1 MTRRPHSH
9 ALAAAALILS
19 AAASPAVAQVKAA
32 DPLAAEIET
41 RMTAVMPKVV
51 AWRRDIHEHP
61 ELSNQETR
69 TAALVEKHLRALG
82 LEVQPNV
89 GKTGVIGILRGGKPG
104 PVVALRADMDALP
117 VTELVDLPFK
127 SKVRTMYNGQEVG
140 VMHACGHDN
149 HVAIMMGTAEVL
161 AGMKERIPGTVKFI
175 FQPAEEGLGGAE
187 AMIADGALQNPRP
200 SAIFGLHVW
209 PSALGSLS
217 TRAGG
222 FMAAADNL
230 DIVVKGRQ
238 THGSQPWSGV
248 DPIVIAAQIVMG
260 LQTVASRQI
269 DVTSAPAVIT
279 IGMIQGGNRGNIIP
293 DSVVMIG
300 TIRTFDPEMRK
311 EIHLRVKRTV
321 EDIATSGGATARVNV
336 STGGLITQNDASLL
350 EKMTPTLQRTAG
362 DGGFKIVNPVTGSE
376 DFPAFTKDIPGLFY
390 FLGVAPKGM
399 DQKSQSANH
408 SPLFFADEAALPTGV
423 RAMTNLAVDYLK
435 SGGIATA
442 KPAIKQ

>member
-9 ALAAAALILS
+9 ALATAALILS

-41 RMTAVMPKVV
+41 RMAAVMPKVV

>member
-19 AAASPAVAQVKAA
+19 AAASPAIAQVKAA

-321 EDIATSGGATARVNV
+321 EDIATSGGATARVTV